1 MFALK
6 LRKSNK
12 KKFQGLPKLNIE
24 SGEFR
29 FPNERRGLKPR
40 VEVARISQLRE
51 PLDHRLIVSTANT
64 KVFKLA
70 MTQADYRWVAH
81 LHFFEN
87 QLSKIVLNVVSN
99 LKPEDWVSTDN
110 DSALE
115 LHQEI
120 LCDYWDAA
128 RKNFDWG
135 KVSSEIDTK
144 TKTASLVIT
153 YK

>member
-1 MFALK
+1 M
-6 LRKSNK
+6 
-12 KKFQGLPKLNIE
+12 
-24 SGEFR
+24 
-29 FPNERRGLKPR
+29 
-40 VEVARISQLRE
+40 SQLRE

-87 QLSKIVLNVVSN
+87 QLSKIVLNVVAN
-99 LKPEDWVSTDN
+99 LKPEDWVNTDDN
-110 DSALE
+110 DSALD

-135 KVSSEIDTK
+135 RVTSEIDPK
-144 TKTASLVIT
+144 TKSTNLVIT